1 VSEGDTCHVTGV
13 LGALVKHYF
22 PSIVTHAGKD
32 EPSYTWAHYESTHHT
47 TAGNV
52 AALILRNYG

>member
-1 VSEGDTCHVTGV
+1 MTGV

-52 AALILRNYG
+52 AALILRNSG